1 MKKLLSG
8 TTALVAAG
16 MLVMP
21 ALAADDEE
29 MEPQPVSVSI
39 SGFYNATLA
48 MASQDNDANDS
59 GHAIRQTAEIHFNG
73 STTLD
78 NGLTVGVHLELE
90 GEQQGEGTPDQMDET
105 FIWVSGTFGR
115 IVVGENDSASGVMG
129 IFPAGA
135 GVWGVIWPE
144 FSLVNGGSVG
154 QAGNFANSFDG
165 DDEKIIW
172 ESPRVGGLRVGAS
185 YTPNA
190 ATDANDGATTDDDGG
205 EYSQVVGLG
214 LNWSGDLGDSA
225 VAVGFGYNQGQLE
238 APSGSTVSDRSDWV
252 AGGSLSMM
260 GVTVSGNYAVDDRGR
275 DGDGDISSLA
285 VGATYGG
292 LIPGTTVGVTYGQ
305 TEDEAA
311 NTTNS
316 AVSLG
321 ARYTLGPGIS
331 LRGEVQFWDIQDAD
345 ADTAGDQGNNATVG
359 IMGVSI
365 GF

>member
-1 MKKLLSG
+1 MKRGMKRLLIG

-16 MLVMP
+16 
-21 ALAADDEE
+21 ALASGAQAAD
-29 MEPQPVSVSI
+29 PISVSI
-39 SGFYNATLA
+39 GGFYNAALG
-48 MASQDNDANDS
+48 MASQDNDDNDS
-59 GHAIRQTAEIHFNG
+59 GHAIRQSAEIHFSG
-73 STTLD
+73 SSTLD

-190 ATDANDGATTDDDGG
+190 ATDANDGSTSDDDAG

-214 LNWSGDLGDSA
+214 LNWAGDMGDSA
-225 VAVGFGYNQGQLE
+225 VAVGFGYNQGQAE
-238 APSGSTVSDRSDWV
+238 GGGEDRSDWA

-260 GVTVSGNYAVDDRGR
+260 GVTVSGNYAVDDRGM
-275 DGDGDISSLA
+275 DGDGDINSLA

-292 LIPGTTVGVTYGQ
+292 LIPGTTVGITYGQ

-331 LRGEVQFWDIQDAD
+331 LRGEVQFWDIQDTD
-345 ADTAGDQGNNATVG
+345 SDTAGDQGNKATVG

>member
-1 MKKLLSG
+1 MRKALFG
-8 TTALVAAG
+8 TAALVTGIMLAIGSAAAQVEIG
-16 MLVMP
+16 
-21 ALAADDEE
+21 
-29 MEPQPVSVSI
+29 I
-39 SGFYNATLA
+39 SGSYNAA
-48 MASQDNDANDS
+48 FAAASQDVDANDS
-59 GHAIRQTAEIHFNG
+59 GHALRQSAEIHFSG

-78 NGLTVGVHLELE
+78 NGLTFGVHLELE
-90 GEQQGEGTPDQMDET
+90 GEQETDQMDET

-129 IFPAGA
+129 IFPASA

-144 FSLVNGGSVG
+144 FGIVKGASVG
-154 QAGNFANSFDG
+154 QAGNFGNSFDG

-185 YTPNA
+185 YMPNA
-190 ATDANDGATTDDDGG
+190 AGDGDDGSTSDDDAGD
-205 EYSQVVGLG
+205 YSQVVGLG
-214 LNWSGDLGDSA
+214 LNWAGDMGDSA
-225 VAVGFGYNQGQLE
+225 VAVGFGYNQGQAE
-238 APSGSTVSDRSDWV
+238 GGGEDRSDWV

-275 DGDGDISSLA
+275 DGDGDINSLA

-292 LIPGTTVGVTYGQ
+292 LIPGTTVGITYGQ
-305 TEDEAA
+305 TEDETA

-321 ARYTLGPGIS
+321 ARYTLGPGVS

-345 ADTAGDQGNNATVG
+345 SDTAGDQGNKATVG
-359 IMGVSI
+359 IMGVLI